1 MTGDHRGQT
10 PRRATLQVT
19 AADEILGTHTSNDT
33 RRYDLWLQK
42 ISSTQVN

>member
-1 MTGDHRGQT
+1 V
-10 PRRATLQVT
+10 A
-19 AADEILGTHTSNDT
+19 ITSNDT